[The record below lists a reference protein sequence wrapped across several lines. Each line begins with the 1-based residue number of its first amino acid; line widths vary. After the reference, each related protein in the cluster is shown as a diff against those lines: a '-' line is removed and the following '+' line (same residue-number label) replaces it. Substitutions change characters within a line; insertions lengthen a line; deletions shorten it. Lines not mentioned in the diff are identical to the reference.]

1 MKKIGVLSL
10 LSFIGIA
17 AFAAFPVMESGLVES
32 VLVDKEITNSP
43 LATWSLVLGL
53 LWFPSLLIGA
63 LISWVGPELFGV
75 VLMIGGIVFFIG
87 AIITGI
93 ISLFTEKTGRWKAF
107 IGLALSLGIILL
119 SILSSVFA
127 DGRDLFY

>member
-1 MKKIGVLSL
+1 
-10 LSFIGIA
+10 
-17 AFAAFPVMESGLVES
+17 
-32 VLVDKEITNSP
+32 
-43 LATWSLVLGL
+43 
-53 LWFPSLLIGA
+53 
-63 LISWVGPELFGV
+63 
-75 VLMIGGIVFFIG
+75 MIGGIVFFIG

-93 ISLFTEKTGRWKAF
+93 ISLFNEKTGRWKAF